1 MDTPELSKIEKSV
14 TDTIASLEAHDTAAK
29 SWLSQNWQY
38 AVAISAGS
46 LILGMSIGMKIGAHV
61 HI

>member
-14 TDTIASLEAHDTAAK
+14 TDTIASLEGHEAAAK

-38 AVAISAGS
+38 VVAISVGAMT
-46 LILGMSIGMKIGAHV
+46 LGVSIGMKIAS
-61 HI
+61 HIHA